1 MTPII
6 NPNEDI
12 FIPSDEDGH
21 DQYLDQMDIEELH
34 GVDNDDYCFDYD
46 E

>member
-1 MTPII
+1 MTPTI
-6 NPNEDI
+6 NPNEDV

-21 DQYLDQMDIEELH
+21 DKYLDQMDIEELH
-34 GVDNDDYCFDYD
+34 DIDNDDYFSYD